1 MRPINLSY
9 QFSSNDNLMPNN
21 NSPLAYVMKFDIQNE
36 IRFDRNQIISSAAK
50 SKRWKKRHI

>member
-1 MRPINLSY
+1 MSY